1 MYEVNI
7 ESDFKKKG
15 SMSIGEILIKGKVSD
30 EILLSTNICHPSM
43 VSNELA
49 APVILSHI
57 AKFSKITIFFNTDT
71 FLSNN
76 CSLTYLNLI

>member
-1 MYEVNI
+1 
-7 ESDFKKKG
+7 
-15 SMSIGEILIKGKVSD
+15 MSIGEILIKGKVSD

-57 AKFSKITIFFNTDT
+57 AKFFSKNKPYFFQ
-71 FLSNN
+71 
-76 CSLTYLNLI
+76 